1 MPRRGEIYYADLRGT
16 RGREQ
21 RGRRRPVLVVSAD
34 AINAQPLVLTV
45 VVGTD
50 AANVTQRYS
59 TNVFVS
65 ARDSDLELD
74 TVFLCFQLRSLDE
87 ARLLRDA
94 AGTLVAAGVMPP
106 AKMAEVDAALRLV
119 LGL

>member
-21 RGRRRPVLVVSAD
+21 RGRRPVLVVSAD

-50 AANVTQRYS
+50 AANVSRRYS
-59 TNVFVS
+59 SNVFVS
-65 ARDSDLELD
+65 ARDSGLPSD

-87 ARLLRDA
+87 ARLERDA
-94 AGTLVAAGVMPP
+94 AGNLTPAGALPP
-106 AKMAEVDAALRLV
+106 AKVAEVDDALRLV
-119 LGL
+119 LAL